1 MTLVYLCHGCP
12 YSCPRAGHL
21 WLAATASGCVFKV
34 LSEQPMTLNV
44 SYRKADGLLQC
55 IFEVLRSCHGA

>member
-55 IFEVLRSCHGA
+55 NI